1 MWLRYFLPV
10 FLFAYVIAAFV
21 WRAYVVRKR
30 TGINPIVFKGSD
42 NAHDFIGRIS
52 KLLLALVITSVIIYS
67 FIPTAYQYL
76 APIFW
81 LERPWLQWIGVVLL
95 IASLVWTVLAQMQM
109 GESWRIGIDSER
121 KTKLIETGVFR
132 ISRNPIYVGINAT
145 QLGLF
150 LAIPNALTLVI
161 LIVGLVLMNI
171 QVRLEEEYLSTM
183 HGDEYAGYTRR
194 VRRWI

>member
-21 WRAYVVRKR
+21 WRSYIVWKR
-30 TGINPIVFKGSD
+30 TGINPIVFKSSD

-52 KLLLALVITSVIIYS
+52 KLLLALFAAVVIIYS
-67 FIPTAYQYL
+67 FVPSAYQYL
-76 APIFW
+76 TPI
-81 LERPWLQWIGVVLL
+81 PWLDHAWIKPIAVVLM
-95 IASLVWTVLAQMQM
+95 IASLVWTVMAQMQM

-121 KTKLIETGVFR
+121 KTRLIETGVFR
-132 ISRNPIYVGINAT
+132 ISRNPIYVGIVVT

-150 LAIPNALTLVI
+150 LAIPNAVTLLTLV
-161 LIVGLVLMNI
+161 LGVVLMNI
-171 QVRLEEEYLSTM
+171 QVRLEEEYLATM
-183 HGDEYAGYTRR
+183 HGDEYAGYTKR